1 MKGSLARAAGLTLG
15 IVVRAAE
22 CLIRI
27 LATDGRRVYF
37 DSAAYPWTA
46 VLESASQEMR
56 KELDAVLA
64 DRASI
69 PNFQD
74 VSEEQR
80 TITRDDRWKVFI
92 FAVFGTAVVQNCRRC
107 PRTAAALQSIPGLRN
122 AMFSILAPHKT
133 IPPHRGPYNGLL
145 RYHLALK
152 VPRAASACAIT
163 VGGITCHWQEG
174 LTLIFD
180 DTYVHSVHNDTDEE
194 RVVLFADFE
203 RPLPLPLAF
212 FNRIVLAAIARTP
225 LARGPLERL
234 RNAEA

>member
-1 MKGSLARAAGLTLG
+1 MRGVFARVAGLTLG
-15 IVVRAAE
+15 ILVRAAE
-22 CLIRI
+22 SLIRI

-46 VLESASQEMR
+46 VLESASQELR

-64 DRASI
+64 DRAGLL
-69 PNFQD
+69 NFQD

-80 TITRDDRWKVFI
+80 TITRDDRWKVFV
-92 FAVFGTAVVQNCRRC
+92 FAVFGTAVAQNCRSC

-152 VPRAASACAIT
+152 VPRAGSACAIT
-163 VGGITCHWQEG
+163 VNGIARHWQEG
-174 LTLIFD
+174 ATLIFD
-180 DTYVHSVHNDTDEE
+180 DTFEHFVNNDTDEE

-212 FNRIVLAAIARTP
+212 LNRIVLAAIARSP